1 MRCQILINFK
11 VISLMAFFCIYVKFT
26 YHNGACQYKFI
37 TTSDLKYRYVLY
49 QMFIFIIHLVVFM
62 CQNTCVFSLK

>member
-26 YHNGACQYKFI
+26 YGAGQYKFI

-49 QMFIFIIHLVVFM
+49 QMFIFIIHLVVIM
-62 CQNTCVFSLK
+62 CQNICVFSLK

>member
-26 YHNGACQYKFI
+26 YGACQLLIQVHY
-37 TTSDLKYRYVLY
+37 Y
-49 QMFIFIIHLVVFM
+49 
-62 CQNTCVFSLK
+62 

>member
-26 YHNGACQYKFI
+26 YGACQYKFI

-49 QMFIFIIHLVVFM
+49 QMFISIIHLVVIM
-62 CQNTCVFSLK
+62 CQNICVFSLK